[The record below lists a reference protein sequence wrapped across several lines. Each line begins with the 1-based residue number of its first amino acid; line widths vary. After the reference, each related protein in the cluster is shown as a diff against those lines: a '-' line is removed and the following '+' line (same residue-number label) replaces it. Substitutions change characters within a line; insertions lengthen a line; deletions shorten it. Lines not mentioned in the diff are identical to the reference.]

1 MKSKTLLR
9 TLGRAQ
15 MSARIALKPLF
26 RVLSRTWKTHCW
38 SELAQLLR
46 SRLFPGRSPKT
57 RTDGQFP
64 PMLFQMASSYWT
76 SQAIYVVAKL
86 GIADLLKDRP
96 LKCSEIAAIV
106 GADVGSVFRLM
117 RALSSLGIFAQ
128 TSDGYFYILPLGEN
142 LRADIP
148 GSLKAII
155 ITLGEIH
162 YQACGALLHAVQTGS
177 PAFDQVFGAG
187 LFEYLGRNA
196 DAANSFNEG
205 MASLARMLAY
215 GVVLAYDLGRVSC
228 IVDVGGGNGRFLE
241 TILEI
246 YPEIQGT
253 VFDSAATIERNR
265 LRAGSKPRRCSYV
278 AGDFFASVP
287 QGGDLYFLCGVVH
300 DCDDERPVTILR
312 NCRAAVSTT
321 GRLLLLETVVPENDS
336 MHFSK
341 ILDLNMLAMS
351 SGRERS
357 QTEFRTLLAA
367 AGFRISKI
375 VATMAPQS
383 LIEAIPQ

>member
-1 MKSKTLLR
+1 MI
-9 TLGRAQ
+9 
-15 MSARIALKPLF
+15 ARISLKSLF
-26 RVLSRTWKTHCW
+26 RVLSRTRSTQTWT
-38 SELAQLLR
+38 ELKHLLRTQLLPAQGGR
-46 SRLFPGRSPKT
+46 PGT
-57 RTDGQFP
+57 EGQFP
-64 PMLFQMASSYWT
+64 PTLFQMASSYWT
-76 SQAIYVVAKL
+76 SQAIYVAAKL

-96 LKCSEIAAIV
+96 LQCSQIAAIV
-106 GADVGSVFRLM
+106 GADVDSLLRLL
-117 RALSSLGIFAQ
+117 RALSSLGIFRQ
-128 TSDGYFYILPLGEN
+128 TSNEYFSLLPLGEN

-162 YQACGALLHAVQTGS
+162 YQACGALLHAVQTGAPS
-177 PAFDQVFGAG
+177 FDQVFGSG
-187 LFEYLGRNA
+187 LFEYLDQNTE
-196 DAANSFNEG
+196 AAACFHEG

-215 GVVLAYDLGRVSC
+215 GVVLAYDLGRVSS

-253 VFDSAATIERNR
+253 VFDCAATIERSPR
-265 LRAGSKPRRCSYV
+265 PAGPKSPRCSYV
-278 AGDFFASVP
+278 AGDFFTSVP

-300 DCDDERPVTILR
+300 DWDDERAVTILK
-312 NCRAAVSTT
+312 NCRKALSSA

-351 SGRERS
+351 SGRERTR
-357 QTEFRTLLAA
+357 TEFCRLLTA
-367 AGFRISKI
+367 AGFRMSRI

-383 LIEAIPQ
+383 LIEAVPQ

>member
-1 MKSKTLLR
+1 M
-9 TLGRAQ
+9 LGR
-15 MSARIALKPLF
+15 ITFKPLF
-26 RVLSRTWKTHCW
+26 RILSRTRSTQSWT
-38 SELAQLLR
+38 ELKHLLR
-46 SRLFPGRSPKT
+46 TQPRPAQCGKPGT
-57 RTDGQFP
+57 AGQFP
-64 PMLFQMASSYWT
+64 PVLFQMASAYWI
-76 SQAIYVVAKL
+76 SQAIYVAAKL
-86 GIADLLKDRP
+86 GIADLLKNGS

-106 GADVGSVFRLM
+106 DADPRSLFRLM

-128 TSDGYFYILPLGEN
+128 RSNEYFALLPLGEG

-162 YQACGALLHAVQTGS
+162 YQACGALLPAIQKGS
-177 PAFDQVFGAG
+177 SAFEQVFGAG
-187 LFEYLGRNA
+187 LFEYLGQHPEAA
-196 DAANSFNEG
+196 DSFNEG
-205 MASLARMLAY
+205 MTSLAGMLAY
-215 GVVLAYDLGRVSC
+215 AVLLAYDLGGFSS
-228 IVDVGGGNGRFLE
+228 IVDIGGGNGRFLE

-253 VFDSAATIERNR
+253 VFDSAATIERNHPR
-265 LRAGSKPRRCSYV
+265 TGSTPRHCSYV

-287 QGGDLYFLCGVVH
+287 QGRDLYFLCGVVH
-300 DCDDERPVTILR
+300 DWDDERAVTILR
-312 NCRAAVSTT
+312 NCRAAVSTA

-367 AGFRISKI
+367 AGFRMSRI
-375 VATMAPQS
+375 VATLAPQS

>member
-1 MKSKTLLR
+1 
-9 TLGRAQ
+9 
-15 MSARIALKPLF
+15 
-26 RVLSRTWKTHCW
+26 
-38 SELAQLLR
+38 
-46 SRLFPGRSPKT
+46 
-57 RTDGQFP
+57 
-64 PMLFQMASSYWT
+64 MLFQMASSYWT
-76 SQAIYVVAKL
+76 SQAIYVGAKL

-106 GADVGSVFRLM
+106 GADVGSLFRLM
-117 RALSSLGIFAQ
+117 RALSSLGIFAR
-128 TSDGYFYILPLGEN
+128 TSDEYFSLLPLGEN

-187 LFEYLGRNA
+187 LFEYLGQNA

-215 GVVLAYDLGRVSC
+215 GVVFAYDLGRVSS

-265 LRAGSKPRRCSYV
+265 LQAGSKPRRGSYV
-278 AGDFFASVP
+278 AGDFFASIP

-300 DCDDERPVTILR
+300 DWDDERVVTILR
-312 NCRAAVSTT
+312 KCREAVSST
-321 GRLLLLETVVPENDS
+321 GRLVLLETVVPENDS

-351 SGRERS
+351 SGRERNR
-357 QTEFRTLLAA
+357 TEFRTVLAA
-367 AGFRISKI
+367 AGFRMSRI

>member
-1 MKSKTLLR
+1 
-9 TLGRAQ
+9 
-15 MSARIALKPLF
+15 
-26 RVLSRTWKTHCW
+26 
-38 SELAQLLR
+38 
-46 SRLFPGRSPKT
+46 
-57 RTDGQFP
+57 
-64 PMLFQMASSYWT
+64 MLFQMASSYWT

-106 GADVGSVFRLM
+106 GADVGSLFRLM

-300 DCDDERPVTILR
+300 DWDDERALTILR
-312 NCRAAVSTT
+312 NCRDAVSAG

-351 SGRERS
+351 YGRERNR
-357 QTEFRTLLAA
+357 TEFHTLLAT
-367 AGFRISKI
+367 AGFRMSRI

-383 LIEAIPQ
+383 VIEAIPQ

>member
-1 MKSKTLLR
+1 MKSETRVR
-9 TLGRAQ
+9 TLGRNQ
-15 MSARIALKPLF
+15 MSARIALKPFF
-26 RVLSRTWKTHCW
+26 RVLSRTWKTNSW
-38 SELAQLLR
+38 PELSQLLK
-46 SRLFPGRSPKT
+46 SRLFPGWSPKP
-57 RTDGQFP
+57 RIDGQFP

-76 SQAIYVVAKL
+76 SQAIYVGAKL

-96 LKCSEIAAIV
+96 LKCSEIAEIV
-106 GADVGSVFRLM
+106 GADVGLLFRLM
-117 RALSSLGIFAQ
+117 RALSSLGIFAR
-128 TSDGYFYILPLGEN
+128 TTDEYFSLLPLGEH

-155 ITLGEIH
+155 VTLGEIH

-187 LFEYLGRNA
+187 LFEYLSQNA

-205 MASLARMLAY
+205 MANLARMLAY
-215 GVVLAYDLGRVSC
+215 GVVFAYDLGRVSS

-253 VFDSAATIERNR
+253 VFDGAATIERDR
-265 LRAGSKPRRCSYV
+265 LRAGLKPRRCSYV
-278 AGDFFASVP
+278 AGDFFASIP

-300 DCDDERPVTILR
+300 DWDDERVVTILR
-312 NCRAAVSTT
+312 NCREAVSTT
-321 GRLLLLETVVPENDS
+321 GRLVLLETVVPENDS
-336 MHFSK
+336 KHFSK

-351 SGRERS
+351 SGRERNR
-357 QTEFRTLLAA
+357 TEFRTLLAA
-367 AGFRISKI
+367 AGFRMSRI

>member
-1 MKSKTLLR
+1 MI
-9 TLGRAQ
+9 
-15 MSARIALKPLF
+15 ARITLKLLF
-26 RVLSRTWKTHCW
+26 RVLFRTRSTQSWT
-38 SELAQLLR
+38 ELKHLLR
-46 SRLFPGRSPKT
+46 THLRPARGGGPGT
-57 RTDGQFP
+57 EGQFP
-64 PMLFQMASSYWT
+64 PTLFQMASSYWI
-76 SQAIYVVAKL
+76 SQAIYVAAKL

-106 GADVGSVFRLM
+106 GADVGSLFRLM

-187 LFEYLGRNA
+187 LFEYLGQNA

-215 GVVLAYDLGRVSC
+215 GVVLAYDLGRVSS

-287 QGGDLYFLCGVVH
+287 QGGGLYFLCGVVH
-300 DCDDERPVTILR
+300 DWDDERAVIILR
-312 NCRAAVSTT
+312 NCREAVSTT
-321 GRLLLLETVVPENDS
+321 GRLFLLETVVPENDS

-351 SGRERS
+351 SGRERTR
-357 QTEFRTLLAA
+357 TEFHTLLAA
-367 AGFRISKI
+367 AGFRMSRV